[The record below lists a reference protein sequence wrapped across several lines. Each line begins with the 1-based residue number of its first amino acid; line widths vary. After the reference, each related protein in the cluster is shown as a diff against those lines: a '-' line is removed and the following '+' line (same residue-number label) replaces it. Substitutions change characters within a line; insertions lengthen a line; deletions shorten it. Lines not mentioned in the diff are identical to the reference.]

1 MLIVIGKPGIGI
13 KTISKK
19 QAIGLLIPLACFF
32 ILYFVTTPVL
42 GREMGAALS
51 VIVAGVL
58 LWVLEPLPL
67 SMTCFLIIFG
77 LMATGTA
84 STEIVLSGFSAGSTF
99 LVLAGLMMAKAI
111 SHTTLGERIAYYTI
125 IKFGASP
132 GGSLLALL
140 VTLQLM
146 AFFVPTTAVKATML
160 LPVIYTLGQYF
171 VKSGVDQRVHKILLL
186 GLAYG
191 THITALAVL
200 PGAIGNVITAE
211 LISANLDYEITY
223 TRWLVL
229 FAPISIAL
237 IPCTWFIL
245 TRVFP
250 SGDCHEPG
258 ERLKHL
264 KKELQSFEPL
274 TTAEKRLITILF
286 LTVALWMTDFIHG
299 WPTFVPAIL
308 AVILMAL
315 PGAGF
320 IAWNKLL
327 DISWGNILMIG
338 TNLSMG
344 LVFIST
350 GAAGYLAGILFP
362 EELLPLLFSFSLAA
376 FFLMGIMVHFY
387 HLFIGNVATLIII
400 MIPMV
405 LELGSR
411 TGIDPL
417 YWVLVTGASG
427 LLGFILV
434 IQTMPG
440 VIVYST
446 GKLTAIDFLKAGI
459 PLTIAATIAV
469 AVAARYWWPFLYALW

>member
-1 MLIVIGKPGIGI
+1 M
-13 KTISKK
+13 
-19 QAIGLLIPLACFF
+19 LIPLACFAV
-32 ILYFVTTPVL
+32 LYYFTTPVI

-51 VIVAGVL
+51 VIIAGVL

-67 SMTCFLIIFG
+67 SMTCFLIIFS

-111 SHTTLGERIAYYTI
+111 SHTTLGKRVAYFTI

-160 LPVIYTLGQYF
+160 LPIIYTLGQYF
-171 VKSGVDQRVHKILLL
+171 VQSGIDQRVHKMLLL

-211 LISANLDYEITY
+211 LISANLDYEMSY
-223 TRWLVL
+223 TRWLAF
-229 FAPISIAL
+229 FAPVSIAL

-245 TRVFP
+245 TRAFP
-250 SGDCHEPG
+250 ARDSHGPG
-258 ERLKHL
+258 ERLQHL

-274 TTAEKRLITILF
+274 SSAEKRLIAILF

-299 WPTFVPAIL
+299 WPTFIPAIL
-308 AVILMAL
+308 GVILMAL

-327 DISWGNILMIG
+327 DISWGNVLMIG

-350 GAAGYLAGILFP
+350 GAAGYLASILFP
-362 EELLPLLFSFSLAA
+362 DEILPLLFSFSLIA
-376 FFLMGIMVHFY
+376 FILMGLMVHFY

-411 TGIDPL
+411 LGIDPL

-446 GKLTAIDFLKAGI
+446 GKLTALDFMKAGI
-459 PLTIAATIAV
+459 PLTAATIIVV
-469 AVAARYWWPFLYALW
+469 AVAARYWWPFLQALWSL